1 MSRRI
6 EIELTS
12 KRPDGTWTWRAAGAR
27 EPKGVV
33 DSGIVP
39 DGATVNETLRAEIET
54 DLDGSRVLTMT
65 SLKAKAARAGMLSLI
80 PSDKKFEPVTSV
92 LQKKSGHSDGPR
104 SGPRRE
110 RSDGAPDRNRPPRT
124 RTDAPAGDRTR
135 SDKPR
140 SDKPRSDKPRS
151 DRPVSDRP
159 RRPHFEVPEETP
171 QRPKAKRIRAGRVN
185 VDAVLTALPE
195 AQRAVAERVLLGG
208 LSAVRAGVAEQN
220 AVALAAGR
228 DVIPADGLVA
238 IAEQLLPRL
247 RVAEWLD
254 RAQAAEKIMSEIDLR
269 DLRALVVAGDN
280 PAIARDQSTRTLAAA
295 IKLSLARRQDEEI
308 KNWLEDIT
316 LALKVGRVV
325 RALNA
330 SSMPPKAGFP
340 FPTELGNQ
348 LATAVSASLTADL
361 LVDRWIIVLES
372 AAFSPVHARIVPVA
386 LPTTVTEELTKTVTR
401 LAPLMPQVAALFGVV
416 VVAKKQMPRPLRP
429 GRTTSKPVKTVEA
442 PAKRVPVTAPEVIAE
457 TAPEVIAETAPEVIA
472 ETAPEVIAETA
483 PEVIA
488 ETAPEVIAVTVEAQ
502 EPVVLESPDA

>member
-92 LQKKSGHSDGPR
+92 LQKKSGRSDGPR

-124 RTDAPAGDRTR
+124 RTDAPAGDRT
-135 SDKPR
+135 R

-429 GRTTSKPVKTVEA
+429 GRTMSKPVKTVEA

-488 ETAPEVIAVTVEAQ
+488 VTVEAQ